1 MNLRNF
7 VFVISVIL
15 LIGFASSADLS
26 GSWSDQAYNDS
37 PANGSTMSQPVSSS
51 DQQTY
56 SQYAQYFRMDS
67 GASSG
72 SGQVTGAESYD
83 IKGQEPSTLYV
94 GGKLQKAVS
103 YSQIQPYETFTGGNT
118 LWIQGIGSWTQY
130 VQVPQGASLSLIA
143 STPMGGNA
151 DFYEIYPDGTR
162 LDKRSYYFTTYN
174 RMGFYADDLGQHV
187 LLFVTNN
194 QASNSVII
202 DVVQYYPGP
211 VYPGPVYPGPVSPG
225 IGMRNAKVN
234 IISNTLMGYDVYV
247 DDVYQ
252 FTEGDGGVLDGRSSF
267 VVTGDTTHKI
277 SIKKGGYR
285 YTQSKYF
292 SGGREYTVMIN

>member
-1 MNLRNF
+1 LNLSNF

-26 GSWSDQAYNDS
+26 GSWSDQAYNES
-37 PANGSTMSQPVSSS
+37 PATGSTASQPVSSS
-51 DQQTY
+51 DQQSY
-56 SQYAQYFRMDS
+56 SQYAQYFHMDS
-67 GASSG
+67 GAPSSG
-72 SGQVTGAESYD
+72 DQVTGAVSYD
-83 IKGQEPSTLYV
+83 IKGQEPSTLYM
-94 GGKLQKAVS
+94 GGQLQKAVP
-103 YSQIQPYETFTGGNT
+103 YSQIQPYATFTGGNT

-130 VQVPQGASLSLIA
+130 VQVPEGASLSLIA
-143 STPMGGNA
+143 STPLGGNA
-151 DFYEIYPDGTR
+151 YFYEIYPNGLR
-162 LDKRSYYFTTYN
+162 LDKKSYYFSTYN
-174 RMGFYADDLGQHV
+174 RIGFYADDPGQHV
-187 LLFVTNN
+187 LLFVINN
-194 QASNSVII
+194 QVSNSVII
-202 DVVQYYPGP
+202 DVAQYYPGP
-211 VYPGPVYPGPVSPG
+211 VYPGPIYPGPGV
-225 IGMRNAKVN
+225 RNAKVN

-252 FTEGDGGVLDGRSSF
+252 FTEGDGGVSDGRSSF